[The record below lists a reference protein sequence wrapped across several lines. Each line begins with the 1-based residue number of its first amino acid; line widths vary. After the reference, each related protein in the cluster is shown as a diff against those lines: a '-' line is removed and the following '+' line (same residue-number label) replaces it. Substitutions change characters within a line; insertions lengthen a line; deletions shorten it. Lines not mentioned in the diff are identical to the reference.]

1 MALRAFRQIKSGDE
15 IILLAIRLALL
26 TFLLYWSFVIV
37 RPFIPI
43 LAWSMVLTV
52 ALYPT
57 YNWLSVQLGDR
68 PKLAATI
75 ITVINLAIIIGPV
88 TWIGFGL
95 IDGLQDL
102 AGQLDAGTLAVPSPP
117 DGVKDWPIVGAQVY
131 SLWDQAATN
140 LGAVLRE
147 ITPYLKP
154 LAGPVLAF
162 AGSAGM
168 GTLKFIL
175 SVALSGFLFLY
186 GPRFVAAIRRAQAR
200 LMTQR
205 SQDFVALA
213 GLTIRTVSQG
223 VIGVAVL
230 QSLLAGIGL
239 KLADVPHAGLLA
251 FGVLVLAILQIGSA
265 IVLVPVIIWI
275 WATKDFAVALPLT
288 IYLLI
293 VGLADNI
300 LKPMLMGRGLSTPML
315 VIFVGVLGGMLAHG
329 IVGLF
334 IGPIILAV
342 AWELMTAWIREPQA
356 DAILPDAGS
365 DEEKLTAIGKGTSPV
380 GSGGFLRRA
389 ASQRSALANSC
400 VDITAPLT
408 APSQL
413 MTIRTWVIISSS
425 PSCLAVRASSAAN
438 NLLLRLAW
446 PRCPRAGRIART
458 I

>member
-1 MALRAFRQIKSGDE
+1 MGLRVHRQIKSGDE
-15 IILLAIRLALL
+15 IIQLAIRLALL

-75 ITVINLAIIIGPV
+75 ITAINLAIIIGPV

-102 AGQLDAGTLAVPSPP
+102 AGQLDAGTLAIPSPP

-275 WATKDFAVALPLT
+275 WATKDFALALPLT

-315 VIFVGVLGGMLAHG
+315 VIFIGVLGGMLAHG

-342 AWELMTAWIREPQA
+342 AWELMTAWIREDQA
-356 DAILPDAGS
+356 DATLPDAGS
-365 DEEKLTAIGKGTSPV
+365 DGEKLAAE
-380 GSGGFLRRA
+380 GSR
-389 ASQRSALANSC
+389 
-400 VDITAPLT
+400 P
-408 APSQL
+408 
-413 MTIRTWVIISSS
+413 
-425 PSCLAVRASSAAN
+425 
-438 NLLLRLAW
+438 
-446 PRCPRAGRIART
+446 GR
-458 I
+458 